1 MTAFLGSSF
10 RALLL
15 CVHWA
20 VRRRRMGRRWDFEGF
35 GEDTTAPT
43 HDLIDYMYCLI
54 NNDLTR

>member
-1 MTAFLGSSF
+1 MDSSF

-20 VRRRRMGRRWDFEGF
+20 VQRPRMGRRWDFEGF